1 MPFQSSAD
9 NLRDLYYEGLT
20 PIVSLSANAQI
31 LDNPGLSI
39 PLLRDKI
46 VQWRFILSSGRM
58 AKIFIKLGTCGRI
71 NHCRLILSI
80 LPSAPENQIVV
91 ASTILEGRFAKDN
104 QWTEFVLDH
113 PVEPGEY
120 RCQLQ
125 SPDADDLNTVFL
137 WLTVAKPGLVY

>member
-1 MPFQSSAD
+1 MPFQSSSD
-9 NLRDLYYEGLT
+9 NLRDSYHEGLT

-46 VQWRFILSSGRM
+46 VQWPFVLSGRM

-71 NHCRLILSI
+71 NHCRLVLSI
-80 LPSAPENQIVV
+80 LPSVPENKMLV
-91 ASTILEGRFAKDN
+91 ASTILEGRFAQDN

-120 RCQLQ
+120 LCQLH

>member
-1 MPFQSSAD
+1 MAFQSSSD

-20 PIVSLSANAQI
+20 PIVSLSANPQI

-46 VQWRFILSSGRM
+46 LQWPFLLSSGSM

-71 NHCRLILSI
+71 NHCRLVLSI
-80 LPSAPENQIVV
+80 LPSAPENQMVG
-91 ASTILEGRFAKDN
+91 ASSILEGHFAKDN
-104 QWTEFVLDH
+104 QWTKFVLAQ

>member
-1 MPFQSSAD
+1 MPFQSSSD

-20 PIVSLSANAQI
+20 PIVSLSANPQI

-46 VQWRFILSSGRM
+46 IQWPFVLSGRM

-71 NHCRLILSI
+71 NHCRLVLSI
-80 LPSAPENQIVV
+80 LPSPAENHLVV